1 MSKNFLVIF
10 FLFLLSICLK
20 IPFTSYVLYCWDSVQ
35 FALASENY
43 NVSLYQP
50 HPSGYILYVML
61 AKVLNYLFNDINYTL
76 NFISILFSSLAV
88 TFLYLLGEKMYNR
101 TVGIAS
107 SLFLLFS
114 PLCWFNSVIALP
126 YTAECFFSVIVVYF
140 CWMSLSNKK
149 YIILST
155 IFLAVAFGVRQ
166 NLILFLFPLWIYSI
180 IYQKQIVNSLKNLLL
195 YSGVLFL
202 FCLAS
207 LIPMVYLSGGWD
219 KYLRAFA
226 GQSSYILS
234 FSLFQKGITALINN
248 TTQVLTSIFFG
259 GLGATSFLLIPY
271 VVKRVVDT
279 KRTIYEISIPNFQF
293 LLLWIFPSFL
303 FYCLVFIDPPAYIL
317 THLPAIIII
326 FAVMLNKVASYVQ
339 SISLF
344 SKNKVIIILLGV
356 IIIINSL
363 IFTLSFPAV
372 IKKNNSDWE
381 TRAKIV
387 QENFTPTETLII
399 TSLKR
404 EKNIPNY
411 FRHFMYYL
419 QDYRVLFL
427 PEIEGNKDKI
437 ALLSFKKK
445 SSKLLYKN
453 VSNTFIF
460 EIPYGV
466 NYIVIGDDYLKK
478 YCKTDLH
485 LFQSISFIKT
495 ENKRTLIF
503 KKHFFTLK

>member
-1 MSKNFLVIF
+1 MSKKFLVIF

-20 IPFTSYVLYCWDSVQ
+20 IPFTSKVLYCWDSVQ
-35 FALASENY
+35 FALGVENY

-50 HPSGYILYVML
+50 HPPGYILYVML
-61 AKVLNYLFNDINYTL
+61 AKVSNYLFNDINYTL
-76 NFISILFSSLAV
+76 NFISILFSAFAV
-88 TFLYLLGEKMYNR
+88 VFLYLLGEKMYNR
-101 TVGIAS
+101 TVGITS

-114 PLCWFNSVIALP
+114 PLYWFNSVVALP
-126 YTAECFFSVIVVYF
+126 YAAECFFSVLVAYF
-140 CWMSLSNKK
+140 CWISLSNKK

-155 IFLAVAFGVRQ
+155 IFLAVAFGIRQ
-166 NLILFLFPLWIYSI
+166 NLILFLLPLWGYSI
-180 IYQKQIVNSLKNLLL
+180 KKSIPLLL

-202 FCLAS
+202 LCLAS
-207 LIPMVYLSGGWD
+207 LIPMVYLSGGWES
-219 KYLRAFA
+219 YLRAMA

-234 FSLFQKGITALINN
+234 FSIFQKGITALINN

-271 VVKRVVDT
+271 VAKRVVDT
-279 KRTIYEISIPNFQF
+279 KRIIHEISISNLQF
-293 LLLWIFPSFL
+293 FSLWIFPSFL

-317 THLPAIIII
+317 TFLPAIIIV

-339 SISLF
+339 NISLW
-344 SKNKVIIILLGV
+344 SKNKVIIVLLG
-356 IIIINSL
+356 IIILINSL

-381 TRAKIV
+381 TTSKIV
-387 QENFTPTETLII
+387 RENFTPTETIII

-419 QDYRVLFL
+419 HNYRVLFL
-427 PEIEGNKDKI
+427 PEIEGNKDKKG
-437 ALLSFKKK
+437 LLSFKKK
-445 SSKLLYKN
+445 SSKLLSKN

-460 EIPYGV
+460 EIPRGV
-466 NYIVIGDDYLKK
+466 NYIVIGDDYLEK
-478 YCKTDLH
+478 YCKIKLYNI
-485 LFQSISFIKT
+485 QKIYFIKT
-495 ENKRTLIF
+495 ENKRALIF